1 MNYFLRLAR
10 KEPMSVVGDLPKI
23 GLVSLF
29 PLPFPLADF
38 SALKSPGVYFCLT
51 FISLSIPT
59 SLIIPSSVISFKY
72 YLTVK
77 VKVKSL
83 SRVRLFVTPWT
94 VALQVPL
101 PTGFSRQDCWTGL
114 PFPCRQL
121 LN

>member
-1 MNYFLRLAR
+1 
-10 KEPMSVVGDLPKI
+10 MSVAGNLPKT
-23 GLVSLF
+23 GLVIVF
-29 PLPFPLADF
+29 PLPFPPADF
-38 SALKSPGVYFCLT
+38 SALKSPRVYFCLA
-51 FISLSIPT
+51 FILLSIPT

-94 VALQVPL
+94 VALRVPL
-101 PTGFSRQDCWTGL
+101 SMGFSRQEYWTGL